1 MKRPLLTF
9 LSIFLLGEL
18 AGQWMESKTVY
29 SLGAAIAA
37 AGIVMRSNRL
47 TAAKSLRNSL
57 LLLFLFVLGFALQ
70 YGTVRQFAAEEAP
83 VREAAEA
90 KVSLTLEGVVT
101 ESGDATWILRT
112 ECGKIRV
119 RIPYAKMADMT
130 PGLSGGEQDTEEKEQ
145 AEDVSYG
152 TGEGEGGRSAVYAVS
167 DVRVGDR
174 VRVTGVPERIP
185 ASANPGAFDTAAYY
199 ESEGIHWQMTA
210 EQTELLDAGDDI
222 WLSFLEGIR
231 GSCREQ
237 VAELLPEREA
247 GILLA
252 MLLGER
258 SGVDQ
263 ELKELYRQSGIAH
276 ILAISGLHVSL
287 MGAAVMWL
295 LTRLGLSRK
304 KAGILSILLLVLY
317 GCLTGFSPATLRAV
331 WMLSAVN
338 LGAVLRR
345 TSDVST
351 SAAGALFVILAAQPY
366 RVTSAG
372 MLMSFL
378 AVAGI
383 VAGDSYWRV
392 IFGKERFLFL
402 PTRLRSPFKRCVSML
417 LYSVTLQLFLEPVML
432 RDYYSVTPYSPV
444 VNLLVVPLLTV
455 AVASGAAGLLLSFL
469 PGFLPVARVV
479 LYPCRGILCFYE
491 WICRGMTHVPGHEIL
506 TGGISREET
515 MVLLVL
521 VAAGVYGFYL
531 LLRHVTGD
539 RGRPQEPAPG
549 PKRKWRYYGMT
560 MGLVTVCFLLMAG
573 YAAVRNRSRGRIIF
587 LDVGQGDGCIVHT
600 AGGADLLFDCGS
612 SSRDRVGEDV
622 LIPALRYLGIRRLDA
637 VFLSHTDADHV
648 NGVEQ
653 LLSRAELY
661 GLQVDTIFLA
671 RGTELRPED
680 LWLSDPVLE
689 GDTVIRY
696 LSRGDEVSC
705 GDATVR
711 VLLPSPG
718 ESGTGN
724 DYSMVNLLTVPGVRV
739 LYTGDMGAERELELL
754 QIMKSDTTAAWES
767 TSGSGYAGNAAEED
781 EGFGPEPVGPAG
793 ETGLLPVDILKVA
806 HHGSRYSSCREFLK
820 AWQATGEGTE
830 IAVISCGK
838 RNMYGHPAPET
849 LERLKE
855 AGFRTYRT
863 DREGAVVVELP

>member
-29 SLGAAIAA
+29 FSGAVMAA
-37 AGIVMRSNRL
+37 MGIVMRSNRL
-47 TAAKSLRNSL
+47 EAAKRKRNRL
-57 LLLFLFVLGFALQ
+57 LLLFLFVLGFALH
-70 YGTVRQFAAEEAP
+70 YGTAQQYAQDEVP
-83 VREAAEA
+83 LREAAEA
-90 KVSLTLEGVVT
+90 EESLVLEGVVT
-101 ESGDATWILRT
+101 ESKDTTWILST
-112 ECGKIRV
+112 ECGRIRV
-119 RIPYAKMADMT
+119 RGQSAEVADRT
-130 PGLSGGEQDTEEKEQ
+130 EGLS
-145 AEDVSYG
+145 
-152 TGEGEGGRSAVYAVS
+152 
-167 DVRVGDR
+167 VGDR
-174 VRVTGVPERIP
+174 VRVTGTPERIL
-185 ASANPGAFDTAAYY
+185 AATNPGAFDTAAYY
-199 ESEGIHWQMTA
+199 ESEGIRWQMTA
-210 EQTELLDAGDDI
+210 EQAELLKKGDDFL
-222 WLSFLEGIR
+222 LSFLEGIR
-231 GSCREQ
+231 RSCRER
-237 VAELLPEREA
+237 VAELLPEKEG

-295 LTRLGLSRK
+295 LTHMGISRR
-304 KAGILSILLLVLY
+304 KAGIFSILLLVLY

-331 WMLSAVN
+331 WMLSVVN
-338 LGAVLRR
+338 LGAVLHR

-351 SAAGALFVILAAQPY
+351 SAVGALFVILVVQPC

-383 VAGDSYWRV
+383 VAGDSYWRA

-402 PTRLRSPFKRCVSML
+402 PTRLRAPFKRCLSML

-432 RDYYSVTPYSPV
+432 RDYYSVTPYSPF

-455 AVASGAAGLLLSFL
+455 AVASGAVGLLLGFL

-479 LYPCRGILCFYE
+479 LYPCRGILGFYE
-491 WICRGMTHVPGHEIL
+491 WICRGMTHVPGHELL

-521 VAAGVYGFYL
+521 VAAGAYGLFIL
-531 LLRHVTGD
+531 LKRLTDDAGRTPEAA
-539 RGRPQEPAPG
+539 RGA
-549 PKRKWRYYGMT
+549 KRKWRYYS
-560 MGLVTVCFLLMAG
+560 VTLILITFCFLLMAG
-573 YAAVRNRSRGRIIF
+573 CAAVRNRTRGRIIF
-587 LDVGQGDGCIVHT
+587 LDVGQGDGCLVHT
-600 AGGADLLFDCGS
+600 SGGADLLFDCGS
-612 SSRDRVGEDV
+612 SSRDRVGEEV
-622 LIPALRYLGIRRLDA
+622 LIPALRYLGIRRLDG

-653 LLSRAELY
+653 LLLKTELY

-671 RGTELRPED
+671 RGTKLRPED
-680 LWLSDPVLE
+680 RWLSDLSVQ
-689 GDTVIRY
+689 GKTAIRY

-711 VLLPSPG
+711 VLLPSSG

-724 DYSMVNLLTVPGVRV
+724 DYSMVNLLTVPGARV

-754 QIMKSDTTAAWES
+754 HALTSDKIATGEDA
-767 TSGSGYAGNAAEED
+767 SGSGFPRGIAKED
-781 EGFGPEPVGPAG
+781 EESGTEPAGPAG
-793 ETGLLPVDILKVA
+793 ETEATSVHILKVA
-806 HHGSRYSSCREFLK
+806 HHGSRYSSSSEFLK
-820 AWQATGEGTE
+820 AWKGTDAETE
-830 IAVISCGK
+830 IAVISCGR
-838 RNMYGHPAPET
+838 RNLYGHPAAET
-849 LERLKE
+849 LERLEE
-855 AGFRTYRT
+855 AGYSIYRT
-863 DREGAVVVELP
+863 DRQGAVVVELP